1 MESKKA
7 CNSASDNGEIY
18 TGEELYAILEQQGSE
33 EVISKGTY
41 LYRVGQSKIPDVIL
55 LRKGTVKASQVTAAG
70 EEHIY
75 NIFRSGSN
83 LFLLACITNEPPAL
97 NFIATSQCHVVR
109 VPVAALNE
117 AIWKDGRLARTL
129 LTDFGRKLAFS
140 YKRLRECESYN
151 TEWKICNLLL
161 SLAERSGVEYEGK
174 VLVREKISQQTMAS
188 MLRVS
193 RITVARTL
201 KALRDFSLIETVNG
215 YICIRDE
222 AALLQHMHY
231 ISIPLE

>member
-1 MESKKA
+1 MAWEQD
-7 CNSASDNGEIY
+7 CNSVSEVRDIY
-18 TGEELYAILEQQGSE
+18 TEEELYAILEHKGSE
-33 EVISKGTY
+33 ETVAKGTY
-41 LYRVGQSKIPDVIL
+41 LYRIGQTQMPDVIL
-55 LRKGTVKASQVTAAG
+55 LKKGTAKACQITAAG

-83 LFLLACITNEPPAL
+83 LFLMACITNEPPAL
-97 NFIATSQCHVVR
+97 NFITTSQCHVIRISADV
-109 VPVAALNE
+109 LSE

-129 LTDFGRKLAFS
+129 LTDFCKKLAFS

-151 TEWKICNLLL
+151 TEWKLCNMLL
-161 SLAERSGVEYEGK
+161 SMAERSGVEYEGK
-174 VLVREKISQQTMAS
+174 ILIREKVSQQTMAG

-201 KALRDFSLIETVNG
+201 KVLRDLALIETVNG

-222 AALLQHMHY
+222 AELLQHMHY

>member
-1 MESKKA
+1 MKQNEPNSGA
-7 CNSASDNGEIY
+7 SASL
-18 TGEELYAILEQQGSE
+18 ELYDNDALYARLERLGHPE
-33 EVISKGTY
+33 NVSKGTY
-41 LYRVGQSKIPDVIL
+41 LYRVDQLRIPDVIL
-55 LRKGTVKASQVTAAG
+55 LRSGSVKACQVTTAG

-75 NIFRSGSN
+75 NIFRAGAH
-83 LFLLACITNEPPAL
+83 LFLLSSITNEPPEL
-97 NFIATSQCHVVR
+97 NFITTAQCQVVR
-109 VPVAALNE
+109 VPSAAINE
-117 AIWKDGRLARTL
+117 AIAQDGRLARTL
-129 LTDFGRKLAFS
+129 LNEFARKLTFS
-140 YKRLRECESYN
+140 YKRLRECESYT

-161 SLAERSGVEYEGK
+161 SLAERSGEEYDGK

-201 KALRDFSLIETVNG
+201 KTLRDCGLIDTVNG
-215 YICIRDE
+215 LICIRDE